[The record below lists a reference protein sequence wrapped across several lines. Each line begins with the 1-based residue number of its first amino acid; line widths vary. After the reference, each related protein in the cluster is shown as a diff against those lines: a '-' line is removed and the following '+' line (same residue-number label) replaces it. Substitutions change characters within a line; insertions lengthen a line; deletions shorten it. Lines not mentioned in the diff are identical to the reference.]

1 MAPNPRDRMASCARS
16 TPSPPPRCS
25 PFLGLSGC
33 GYHTLGAATHLP
45 PDVKTLAVPVFATR
59 TDSNGTETALTQAVV
74 REFITRT
81 RFRVTTDSGADA
93 DAVLHGTILK
103 QTVTPLTYN
112 AATQQSSSFVIT
124 IVASV
129 SLTAHD
135 GRVLYENKNY
145 VLPRAIPVHHRP
157 ADLYSGGSGSHPA
170 AFARVCAA
178 ACGRYPGRALTSRRH
193 QSDSKAKNATRFG
206 QFPNFCPVFRAG
218 VFPRR
223 TVFWSRMI
231 SALHGHEAAT
241 VSGARWGAGFAAAGR
256 FVAEIE
262 AAQAGTGKLR
272 PGYALLGDEA
282 FLLDRCRAAVL
293 KAFVP
298 DELRDFSLSD
308 LDLASTSIFEV
319 LDRAQTPS
327 LMAPFQVIF
336 VRNVRQLYT
345 RGAKKDEFAAL
356 DRYFQSPNPQALL
369 LFVADFIRIPADAR
383 RMEMDDKNRNERLKE
398 TLGEH
403 CGMVELARVSE
414 EDAMRWAAATAQQA
428 GSRLEPDAARELVD
442 ALGADMMLVASELEK
457 LLLYA
462 SGRGKITLGDVETM
476 VLAAKQRS
484 LYELTD
490 AISAHDRV
498 RALALL
504 QGLLNSSDA
513 GEDAAIGH
521 LYMLAR
527 TFRQMLVI
535 LEKNVRDSRAIWQ
548 ALWQGFRMPPFAADD
563 LIRQARRYKSRR
575 ELTRALRLV
584 ARADLEL
591 RSSPPDKRLVLERL
605 IYELASEP
613 KPAAPAWIS
622 PQLSFES

>member
-1 MAPNPRDRMASCARS
+1 
-16 TPSPPPRCS
+16 
-25 PFLGLSGC
+25 
-33 GYHTLGAATHLP
+33 
-45 PDVKTLAVPVFATR
+45 
-59 TDSNGTETALTQAVV
+59 LT
-74 REFITRT
+74 
-81 RFRVTTDSGADA
+81 
-93 DAVLHGTILK
+93 
-103 QTVTPLTYN
+103 
-112 AATQQSSSFVIT
+112 
-124 IVASV
+124 
-129 SLTAHD
+129 
-135 GRVLYENKNY
+135 
-145 VLPRAIPVHHRP
+145 
-157 ADLYSGGSGSHPA
+157 
-170 AFARVCAA
+170 
-178 ACGRYPGRALTSRRH
+178 
-193 QSDSKAKNATRFG
+193 
-206 QFPNFCPVFRAG
+206 
-218 VFPRR
+218 
-223 TVFWSRMI
+223 
-231 SALHGHEAAT
+231 
-241 VSGARWGAGFAAAGR
+241 GARWGAGFSAVDR
-256 FVAEIE
+256 FVAEVE
-262 AAQAGTGKLR
+262 AAAAGSSKLR
-272 PGYALLGDEA
+272 PGYVLAGDEV

-293 KAFVP
+293 QAFVP
-298 DELRDFSLSD
+298 PELHDFCLSD
-308 LDLASTSIFEV
+308 LDLTSTSIFEV

-369 LFVADFIRIPADAR
+369 LFIADFLRIPSDAR
-383 RMEMDDKNRNERLKE
+383 RIELDDRNRYERLKE

-414 EDAMRWAAATAQQA
+414 EDAMRWAVATAQES
-428 GSRLEPDAARELVD
+428 GLRLEGDAARELVD

-462 SGRGKITLGDVETM
+462 AGRGRITLGDVETM
-476 VLAAKQRS
+476 VLSAKQRT

-504 QGLLNSSDA
+504 HGLLNSSDA

-535 LEKNVRDSRAIWQ
+535 LEKNVCDSRAIWQ

-605 IYELASEP
+605 VYELASEP
-613 KPAAPAWIS
+613 KPTPSVWAS
-622 PQLSFES
+622 TQLSFET

>member
-1 MAPNPRDRMASCARS
+1 M
-16 TPSPPPRCS
+16 
-25 PFLGLSGC
+25 
-33 GYHTLGAATHLP
+33 
-45 PDVKTLAVPVFATR
+45 
-59 TDSNGTETALTQAVV
+59 
-74 REFITRT
+74 
-81 RFRVTTDSGADA
+81 
-93 DAVLHGTILK
+93 
-103 QTVTPLTYN
+103 
-112 AATQQSSSFVIT
+112 
-124 IVASV
+124 
-129 SLTAHD
+129 
-135 GRVLYENKNY
+135 
-145 VLPRAIPVHHRP
+145 
-157 ADLYSGGSGSHPA
+157 
-170 AFARVCAA
+170 
-178 ACGRYPGRALTSRRH
+178 
-193 QSDSKAKNATRFG
+193 
-206 QFPNFCPVFRAG
+206 
-218 VFPRR
+218 
-223 TVFWSRMI
+223 
-231 SALHGHEAAT
+231 
-241 VSGARWGAGFAAAGR
+241 SGARWGAGFAAAAR

-262 AAQAGTGKLR
+262 AAQADPGKLR
-272 PGYALLGDEA
+272 PGYVLAGDEV
-282 FLLDRCRAAVL
+282 FLLDRCRTAVL

-298 DELRDFSLSD
+298 FDLRDFCLSD

-336 VRNVRQLYT
+336 IRNVRQLYT
-345 RGAKKDEFAAL
+345 RGQKKEEFAAL

-369 LFVADFIRIPADAR
+369 LFIADFLRIPSDAR
-383 RMEMDDKNRNERLKE
+383 RMELDDKNRYERLQE
-398 TLGEH
+398 TLGQH

-428 GSRLEPDAARELVD
+428 EARLEPDAARELVD

-457 LLLYA
+457 LLLYT
-462 SGRGKITLGDVETM
+462 SGRGKISLGDVETM

-490 AISAHDRV
+490 AISARDRV

-504 QGLLNSSDA
+504 HGLLNSSDA

-613 KPAAPAWIS
+613 KPAAPSWVS
-622 PQLSFES
+622 PQLSFET